1 MWLLRFYKKL
11 NYLFLFV
18 FPFLLVV
25 SILFILLNENSVS
38 IIFSLLLPLLLTIN
52 ILQFVWCLLKKNRKV
67 LFNLLPLLFFF
78 FFFDSFVQFNF
89 KEKHENDGIS
99 LMTYNVAGNFKEGS
113 EKYKAIHNKI
123 MQFIETEHPDVLVM
137 QEFWN
142 FGLKYLKK
150 SYPYYFLGYRSKVD
164 KSLQVILS
172 RYPIKNMGY
181 VDFSNTRNNA
191 MYADIDVNGKIV
203 RIYNVH
209 LESYKLDSK
218 HQLRNLNSYRFV
230 IPTVFQTEIIR
241 IAQAKLVREHINS
254 FDGDVIVVGDFN
266 STQYSP
272 VYRILKDTKKD
283 SFVEAGNGFGSTF
296 ELFNYPFKLDHILV
310 DESFEVINH
319 QNFDI
324 NLSDH
329 EPVLAEIKF
338 KD

>member
-1 MWLLRFYKKL
+1 MWLLRFFEKL
-11 NYLFLFV
+11 KRFIVFIFPFFLLLGVLSIVLGESYTSFIFSKIIPLLV
-18 FPFLLVV
+18 VLNILQLSFLLVKRKRKAIYNFGV
-25 SILFILLNENSVS
+25 
-38 IIFSLLLPLLLTIN
+38 LLLFYL
-52 ILQFVWCLLKKNRKV
+52 C
-67 LFNLLPLLFFF
+67 
-78 FFFDSFVQFNF
+78 FDSFYQLNFNE
-89 KEKHENDGIS
+89 KEKIS
-99 LMTYNVAGNFKEGS
+99 DVISILTYNVQG
-113 EKYKAIHNKI
+113 YKSRVRSSKNTKTRIAD
-123 MQFIETEHPDVLVM
+123 FIEQSNADIICI
-137 QEFWN
+137 QEFSAIE
-142 FGLKYLKK
+142 YK
-150 SYPYYFLGYRSKVD
+150 SYVSEYPYWVKSNIDVPYKSVLGIFSKF
-164 KSLQVILS
+164 
-172 RYPIKNMGY
+172 PIIKKGY
-181 VDFSNTRNNA
+181 LELPNSINNA
-191 MYADIDVNGKIV
+191 MFVDINVNDRPV
-203 RIYNVH
+203 RLYNIH

-283 SFVEAGNGFGSTF
+283 TFVEAGNGFGSTF